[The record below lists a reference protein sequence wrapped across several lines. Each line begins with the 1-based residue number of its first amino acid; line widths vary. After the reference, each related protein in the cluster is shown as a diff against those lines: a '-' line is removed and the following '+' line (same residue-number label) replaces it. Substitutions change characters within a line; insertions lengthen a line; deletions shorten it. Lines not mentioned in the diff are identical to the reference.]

1 MEGPLT
7 NCKDTQSGAVGRL
20 MPWMVDLAQDLQRL
34 AERNGVKSGNK
45 HDILK
50 RLVTF
55 MQGE

>member
-1 MEGPLT
+1 
-7 NCKDTQSGAVGRL
+7 